1 MGRIVEILV
10 GLNAL
15 GGIAAFLG
23 FRYAGRKVRD
33 RILGKEQLPPE
44 SSAPGSTKG
53 EQ

>member
-1 MGRIVEILV
+1 MGRIIEVLV

-33 RILGKEQLPPE
+33 RVLGRDDTTKED
-44 SSAPGSTKG
+44 A
-53 EQ
+53 